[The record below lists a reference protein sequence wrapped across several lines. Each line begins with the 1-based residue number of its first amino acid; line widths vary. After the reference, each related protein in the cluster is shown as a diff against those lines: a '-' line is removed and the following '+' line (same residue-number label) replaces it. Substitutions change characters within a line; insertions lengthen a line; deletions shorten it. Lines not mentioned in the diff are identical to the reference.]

1 MESEYNIF
9 PLSNDSDSVKKER
22 KRKKRRDNKSR
33 NRYSTVI
40 INAKKK
46 GKKKEKKEKKIH
58 KGRINNNFHHFPP
71 ASRFSRIP
79 PPTTQS
85 PPRFFQKLIIE
96 LNTVNGRAL
105 LIPFFPFRLFYCPG
119 RYIYFRTRE
128 GGGGGWRSIAIWQ
141 FRERVRELIGLFNM
155 KLIPT
160 LGAQAIG

>member
-46 GKKKEKKEKKIH
+46 GKKRRKKEKKIH

-128 GGGGGWRSIAIWQ
+128 GGGGGGRSIAIWQ

>member
-1 MESEYNIF
+1 MI
-9 PLSNDSDSVKKER
+9 LLKKKEKGR
-22 KRKKRRDNKSR
+22 RDVIIKAEIDTRPLLLTQKRRGKKRR
-33 NRYSTVI
+33 
-40 INAKKK
+40 
-46 GKKKEKKEKKIH
+46 KKEKKIH

-128 GGGGGWRSIAIWQ
+128 RGGGGWRSIAIWQ